1 MAKDALRSCA
11 AFPEN
16 PHYDTFTARLSPR
29 PHSAD
34 DDIRSPFMKDYTRIL
49 HSLAYRRLKHK
60 TQVFFNVSNDHI
72 CTRIEHVS
80 HVESVSNIIAT
91 HLGLNTELTRAIA
104 TGHDLGHAPFGHEGE
119 YILKKLSMKY
129 LGRDFWHEQNG
140 VRFADKIELLEDKFM
155 QHKNMNLTY
164 AVRDGIICHC
174 GEIDESHLFPRADFC
189 SLDSI
194 TSPGQVQPATWEGCV
209 VKLSDK
215 IGYLGRDIADA
226 VALGVLGE
234 TEMKVLSHV
243 AKAHGAPALNTTV
256 IIDEMISD
264 VCEHSSPERGITMSE
279 KHMTLL
285 NDIKRFNYA
294 NIYNHPRLLPFRRYA
309 ALILTEMFEALM
321 QRYAGPDTVRVL
333 FEESKTYPMLF
344 GEFARYIAKY
354 TALDISEFPW
364 GKRISDGYVNEKIYG
379 NLETKE
385 LYAQAV
391 LDYLSGMTDS
401 YAIRLFQELINI

>member
-1 MAKDALRSCA
+1 MAKNALLSCG

-16 PHYDTFTARLSPR
+16 PNWEILTSRMTPR
-29 PHSAD
+29 PHTTED
-34 DDIRSPFMKDYTRIL
+34 DTRSPFMKDYTRIL

-91 HLGLNTELTRAIA
+91 NLGLNTELTRAIA

-119 YILKKLSMKY
+119 HILKQLSMKY
-129 LGRDFWHEQNG
+129 LGRNFWHEQNG
-140 VRFADKIELLEDKFM
+140 VRFADKIELLEDKFL

-174 GEIDESHLFPRADFC
+174 GEIDENQLFPRTDLC
-189 SLDSI
+189 DLESI
-194 TSPGQVQPATWEGCV
+194 TSPGAVQPATWEGCV

-226 VALGVLGE
+226 ITLGVLGE
-234 TEMKVLSHV
+234 SELEVLARI
-243 AKAHGAPALNTTV
+243 AKEHGAPALNTTV
-256 IIDEMISD
+256 IIEEMILD
-264 VCEHSSPERGITMSE
+264 VCEHSSPERGITMSRE
-279 KHMTLL
+279 HMALL
-285 NDIKRFNYA
+285 NEIKKFNYA
-294 NIYNHPRLLPFRRYA
+294 NIYESPRLMPFRRYA
-309 ALILTEMFEALM
+309 SLILTEMFEALM
-321 QRYAGPDTVRVL
+321 SRYAGPDTIRVL
-333 FEESKTYPMLF
+333 YEESRTYPMLF
-344 GEFARYIAKY
+344 GEFARYVAKY
-354 TALDISEFPW
+354 TTLDISSFPW
-364 GKRISDGYVNEKIYG
+364 GKRISEGYINEKIYG
-379 NLETKE
+379 NLDTKE
-385 LYAQAV
+385 QYAEAV